1 MKKSCTFASFAIQ
14 KIPNSLLMNPF
25 FTKTLLHWH
34 DVNPRPMPW
43 SGEKNPYRIWLSE
56 IILQQTRVEQGL
68 PYYNKFIETYPTV
81 SDLAA
86 APEDSV
92 MRLWQGLGYYSRAR
106 NLHEAAKHV
115 SENLK
120 GCFPNDYD
128 ALLKL
133 KGVGSYTAAAIA
145 SFAFDLP
152 HAVLD
157 GNVYRVLSRFWGI
170 ETPID
175 DPLAKTLFTKLAHEL
190 LDKNQSARYNQA
202 IMNFGA
208 MQCVPQSPNCSKCPM
223 RENCQAFA
231 TNRVNE
237 LPIKSK
243 KIDKTFRF
251 FNYLFIQEDNEI
263 WLHKRVEKDIWQNL
277 YEFPMIETNKLLEDE
292 FELITYINADER
304 NLFDEKE
311 VKNMQILQKSPVF
324 KQILTHRKIIAIF
337 WVVNICTKKMSK
349 KTNFF
354 KTSPENLITF
364 ALPKVISDYL
374 NNGQLS
380 ML

>member
-1 MKKSCTFASFAIQ
+1 
-14 KIPNSLLMNPF
+14 MNPF

-34 DVNPRPMPW
+34 DANPRSMPW

-68 PYYNKFIETYPTV
+68 PYYQKFIETYPTV
-81 SDLAA
+81 SELAA

-115 SENLK
+115 SENLNA
-120 GCFPNDYD
+120 CFPNDYD
-128 ALLKL
+128 ELLKL

-157 GNVYRVLSRFWGI
+157 GNVYRVLSRFFGI

-175 DPLAKTLFTKLAHEL
+175 DPLAKTLFTKLANEL
-190 LDKNQSARYNQA
+190 LDKSQPARYNQA

-208 MQCVPQSPNCSKCPM
+208 MQCVPQSPNCVICPM

-231 TNRVNE
+231 TNRVHE

-251 FNYLFIQEDNEI
+251 FNYLFIQEGNEI
-263 WLHKRVEKDIWQNL
+263 WLHKRVEKDIWQHL
-277 YEFPMIETNKLLEDE
+277 YEFPMIESNKLLENE
-292 FELITYINADER
+292 SELIAYINADER
-304 NLFDEKE
+304 NIFDEKE

-324 KQILTHRKIIAIF
+324 KQILTHRKVIAIF

-354 KTSPENLITF
+354 KTSTENLITF

>member
-1 MKKSCTFASFAIQ
+1 M
-14 KIPNSLLMNPF
+14 NSF
-25 FTKTLLHWH
+25 FTRTLLDWH
-34 DVNPRPMPW
+34 EAHPRSMPW

-68 PYYNKFIETYPTV
+68 PYYQKFIETYPTV
-81 SDLAA
+81 SALAA

-120 GCFPNDYD
+120 GCFPKDYD
-128 ALLKL
+128 ELLKL
-133 KGVGSYTAAAIA
+133 KGVGTYTAAAIA

-157 GNVYRVLSRFWGI
+157 GNVYRVLSRFFGI

-175 DPLAKTLFTKLAHEL
+175 DPLAKNIFTKLAHEL
-190 LDKNQSARYNQA
+190 LDKNQPARYNQA

-208 MQCVPQSPNCSKCPM
+208 MQCVPQSPNCSNCPM

-231 TNRVNE
+231 TNRVQI

-251 FNYLFIQEDNEI
+251 FNYLYIKEGNEV

-277 YEFPMIETNKLLEDE
+277 YEFPMIESNKLLEDE
-292 FELITYINADER
+292 FELIEHIQSDER
-304 NLFDEKE
+304 EIFDEKTHINIKI
-311 VKNMQILQKSPVF
+311 VQKSPVF
-324 KQILTHRKIIAIF
+324 KQILTHRKVIAVF

-354 KTSPENLITF
+354 KTGTENLITF

-380 ML
+380 IL

>member
-1 MKKSCTFASFAIQ
+1 MYFCTFCDS
-14 KIPNSLLMNPF
+14 KIHNSLRMNPF

-34 DVNPRPMPW
+34 DTHPRSMPW

-81 SDLAA
+81 SDLAD
-86 APEDSV
+86 APEDAV

-106 NLHEAAKHV
+106 NLHDAAKHV
-115 SENLK
+115 AQNLK

-128 ALLKL
+128 ELLKL
-133 KGVGSYTAAAIA
+133 KGVGTYTAAAIA

-157 GNVYRVLSRFWGI
+157 GNVYRVLSRFFGI

-175 DPLAKTLFTKLAHEL
+175 DPLAKNIFTKLAHEL
-190 LDKNQSARYNQA
+190 LDETQPARYNQA

-208 MQCVPQSPNCSKCPM
+208 MQCVPQSPNCVICPM

-231 TNRVNE
+231 TKRVNE

-251 FNYLFIQEDNEI
+251 FNYLFIKEGNEI

-277 YEFPMIETNKLLEDE
+277 YEFPMIETNKLLENE
-292 FELITYINADER
+292 SELISYIKSDER
-304 NLFDEKE
+304 DLFDENSLQNIE
-311 VKNMQILQKSPVF
+311 IVQKSPVF
-324 KQILTHRKIIAIF
+324 KQILTHRKVIAIF

-354 KTSPENLITF
+354 KTGTENLITF

>member
-1 MKKSCTFASFAIQ
+1 
-14 KIPNSLLMNPF
+14 
-25 FTKTLLHWH
+25 
-34 DVNPRPMPW
+34 
-43 SGEKNPYRIWLSE
+43 
-56 IILQQTRVEQGL
+56 
-68 PYYNKFIETYPTV
+68 
-81 SDLAA
+81 
-86 APEDSV
+86 
-92 MRLWQGLGYYSRAR
+92 MRLWQGLGYYSRVR

-120 GCFPNDYD
+120 GCFPSDYD
-128 ALLKL
+128 ELLKL

-145 SFAFDLP
+145 SFAYDLP

-157 GNVYRVLSRFWGI
+157 GNVYRVLSRFFGI

-175 DPLAKTLFTKLAHEL
+175 DPLAKNIFTKLANDL
-190 LDKNQSARYNQA
+190 LDKNYSARYNQA

-208 MQCVPQSPNCSKCPM
+208 MQCVPQSPNCVICPM

-231 TNRVNE
+231 TNRVTE

-251 FNYLFIQEDNEI
+251 FNYLFIQEGNEI

-277 YEFPMIETNKLLEDE
+277 YDFPMIESNKLLENE
-292 FELITYINADER
+292 SELIAYIKSDER
-304 NLFDEKE
+304 GIFDENSFQNIE
-311 VKNMQILQKSPVF
+311 IVQKSPVF
-324 KQILTHRKIIAIF
+324 KQILTHRKVIAIF

-354 KTSPENLITF
+354 KTSTENLITF